1 MEDHMAIKTLP
12 SRALLHQLLRYDAET
27 GDLIWL
33 PRTAESLVQNRHRD
47 GWNSRYAGTVA
58 GHIKPFPDRPGYL
71 HIAVQGTI
79 YRAHRLVWVYVRG
92 EPVPD
97 IIDHIDHD
105 QLNNRIEN
113 LRAATASQNRG
124 NSFMRRSSTSGI
136 KGVSISR
143 YGRFVVHI
151 RQEGRDRHVGSFA
164 TKDEAIRAYE
174 AAASGVYGEFARVH
188 HR

>member
-1 MEDHMAIKTLP
+1 MAIKTLP

-33 PRTAESLVQNRHRD
+33 PRTAESLVQNRHRE

-58 GHIKPFPDRPGYL
+58 GHIKPLPKTPGPGYL

-136 KGVSISR
+136 KGVSISP
-143 YGRFVVHI
+143 YGRFRAMICRGGRSVHL
-151 RQEGRDRHVGSFA
+151 GSFA